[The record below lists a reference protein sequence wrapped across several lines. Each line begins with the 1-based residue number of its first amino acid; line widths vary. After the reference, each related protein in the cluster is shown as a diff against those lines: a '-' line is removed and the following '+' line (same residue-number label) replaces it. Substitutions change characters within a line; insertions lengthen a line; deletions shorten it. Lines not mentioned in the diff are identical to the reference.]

1 MVFISFV
8 WFQEQNFAV
17 VYVDLE
23 RTERGEFQS
32 LVQIST
38 MPVFVGRGAG
48 TNQGE
53 WILLRGLINSLI
65 NFAEKTEL

>member
-8 WFQEQNFAV
+8 WFQEQNFAA